1 MSPTSYRTALLR
13 DTLIKEKKWL
23 GCKDSNLGMPG
34 PKPGAL
40 PLGDTPNKQQ
50 IYKYKIKR
58 SIIQKLFKK
67 VKLKRY
73 NFIMENGFDPLIYQ
87 RYLKKKETF
96 LLFKKIAQVSAF
108 KNLKLQL
115 KRREAIKR
123 YVSQALGD
131 LKKGFR
137 YAKIENQILKI
148 YFTHPSYLKA
158 FKIEEDHYTKNLKA
172 HFKETQK
179 TLKALNHPFE
189 FKIIQASVKKRA
201 YEKPVGKK
209 ENPPKSVNVNC
220 EGLSDFTKKQFLKLK
235 RACNDNTP
243 RTPPQS

>member
-1 MSPTSYRTALLR
+1 
-13 DTLIKEKKWL
+13 
-23 GCKDSNLGMPG
+23 MPG

-40 PLGDTPNKQQ
+40 PLGDTPTNQ
-50 IYKYKIKR
+50 R

-73 NFIMENGFDPLIYQ
+73 NFIMENGFDPLIYK

-115 KRREAIKR
+115 KRREVINH
-123 YVSQALGD
+123 YVAGILGD

-137 YAKIENQILKI
+137 YAKIEHQILKI
-148 YFTHPSYLKA
+148 YFTHPSFLKA
-158 FKIEEDHYTKNLKA
+158 FETEKDYYTKNLKA
-172 HFKETQK
+172 HFLETKK
-179 TLKALNHPFE
+179 TLKALNYPFD
-189 FKIIQASVKKRA
+189 FTSIQASVRKRA
-201 YEKPVGKK
+201 YQKPVIKK
-209 ENPPKSVNVNC
+209 ENPPKKPVSINVNC
-220 EGLSDFTKKQFLKLK
+220 EGLSDFTKKQFSKLK

>member
-1 MSPTSYRTALLR
+1 M
-13 DTLIKEKKWL
+13 K
-23 GCKDSNLGMPG
+23 
-34 PKPGAL
+34 
-40 PLGDTPNKQQ
+40 
-50 IYKYKIKR
+50 
-58 SIIQKLFKK
+58 
-67 VKLKRY
+67 
-73 NFIMENGFDPLIYQ
+73 NGFDPLIYK

-96 LLFKKIAQVSAF
+96 LLFKKIAQASAF

-115 KRREAIKR
+115 KQREAINCH
-123 YVSQALGD
+123 VFQALGD

-158 FKIEEDHYTKNLKA
+158 FKIEEDHYTNNLKA
-172 HFKETQK
+172 RFKETQK
-179 TLKALNHPFE
+179 TLFD
-189 FKIIQASVKKRA
+189 FKTIQASVRKRA
-201 YEKPVGKK
+201 YQKPVLKK
-209 ENPPKSVNVNC
+209 ENPPKSVDVNC

>member
-1 MSPTSYRTALLR
+1 MPYRLA
-13 DTLIKEKKWL
+13 
-23 GCKDSNLGMPG
+23 
-34 PKPGAL
+34 
-40 PLGDTPNKQQ
+40 TPQN
-50 IYKYKIKR
+50 KR

-73 NFIMENGFDPLIYQ
+73 NFIMENGFDPIIYK

-96 LLFKKIAQVSAF
+96 LLFKKIGQMSAF

-115 KRREAIKR
+115 KRREVIKR
-123 YVSQALGD
+123 CVSQALGD

-137 YAKIENQILKI
+137 YAKIEHQILKI

-158 FKIEEDHYTKNLKA
+158 FKIEEDYYTNRLKA

-179 TLKALNHPFE
+179 TLKALNYPFD
-189 FKIIQASVKKRA
+189 FKTIQASVKKRP
-201 YEKPVGKK
+201 YQKPVVKKEKPPKK
-209 ENPPKSVNVNC
+209 PVSVNVNC

-243 RTPPQS
+243 HTPPQS

>member
-1 MSPTSYRTALLR
+1 MPYRLA
-13 DTLIKEKKWL
+13 
-23 GCKDSNLGMPG
+23 
-34 PKPGAL
+34 
-40 PLGDTPNKQQ
+40 TPQTNN
-50 IYKYKIKR
+50 KYKIKR

-73 NFIMENGFDPLIYQ
+73 NSIMENGFDPLIYK

-96 LLFKKIAQVSAF
+96 LLFKKIAQASAF

-115 KRREAIKR
+115 KRREVIKR

-131 LKKGFR
+131 LKHGFR
-137 YAKIENQILKI
+137 YAKIEHQILKI

-158 FKIEEDHYTKNLKA
+158 FKIEEAYYTNHLKT
-172 HFKETQK
+172 HLKETQK
-179 TLKALNHPFE
+179 ILKALNYPFD
-189 FKIIQASVKKRA
+189 FKTIQASVKKRA
-201 YEKPVGKK
+201 YHKPVEKKEKP
-209 ENPPKSVNVNC
+209 PKIVNVNC

>member
-1 MSPTSYRTALLR
+1 
-13 DTLIKEKKWL
+13 
-23 GCKDSNLGMPG
+23 
-34 PKPGAL
+34 
-40 PLGDTPNKQQ
+40 
-50 IYKYKIKR
+50 
-58 SIIQKLFKK
+58 
-67 VKLKRY
+67 
-73 NFIMENGFDPLIYQ
+73 MENGFDPLIYK

-96 LLFKKIAQVSAF
+96 LLFKKIAQASAF

-123 YVSQALGD
+123 HVSQALGD

-158 FKIEEDHYTKNLKA
+158 FKIEEDHYTNNLKA
-172 HFKETQK
+172 RFTETQK
-179 TLKALNHPFE
+179 TLKALNHPFD
-189 FKIIQASVKKRA
+189 FKIIQASVRKRA
-201 YEKPVGKK
+201 YEKPVVKK
-209 ENPPKSVNVNC
+209 ESPPKSVDVNC

-235 RACNDNTP
+235 HACNDNTP

>member
-1 MSPTSYRTALLR
+1 MAGVQGFEPRNARTKTWCLTAWR
-13 DTLIKEKKWL
+13 H
-23 GCKDSNLGMPG
+23 
-34 PKPGAL
+34 
-40 PLGDTPNKQQ
+40 PNNN
-50 IYKYKIKR
+50 KR

-73 NFIMENGFDPLIYQ
+73 NPTMENGFDPLIYK

-96 LLFKKIAQVSAF
+96 LLFKKIGQMSAF

-115 KRREAIKR
+115 KRREVINR
-123 YVSQALGD
+123 YVAGILGD

-137 YAKIENQILKI
+137 YAKIEHQILKI
-148 YFTHPSYLKA
+148 YFTHPSFLKA
-158 FKIEEDHYTKNLKA
+158 FETEKDYYTNHLKA
-172 HFKETQK
+172 HFLETQK
-179 TLKALNHPFE
+179 TLKALNYPFD
-189 FKIIQASVKKRA
+189 FDTIQASVKKRP
-201 YEKPVGKK
+201 YQKPVVKK
-209 ENPPKSVNVNC
+209 ENPLKKPVSVNVNC

>member
-1 MSPTSYRTALLR
+1 
-13 DTLIKEKKWL
+13 
-23 GCKDSNLGMPG
+23 
-34 PKPGAL
+34 
-40 PLGDTPNKQQ
+40 
-50 IYKYKIKR
+50 
-58 SIIQKLFKK
+58 
-67 VKLKRY
+67 
-73 NFIMENGFDPLIYQ
+73 MENGFDPLIYK

-96 LLFKKIAQVSAF
+96 LLFKKIAQTSAF

-137 YAKIENQILKI
+137 YAKIEHQILKI

-158 FKIEEDHYTKNLKA
+158 FKIEEDHYTNNLKT

-179 TLKALNHPFE
+179 TLKALNYPFD
-189 FKIIQASVKKRA
+189 FKTIQASVKKRA
-201 YEKPVGKK
+201 YEKPVEKK
-209 ENPPKSVNVNC
+209 ENPPKSVDVNC

-235 RACNDNTP
+235 RACNDNTLH
-243 RTPPQS
+243 TPPQS

>member
-1 MSPTSYRTALLR
+1 
-13 DTLIKEKKWL
+13 
-23 GCKDSNLGMPG
+23 
-34 PKPGAL
+34 
-40 PLGDTPNKQQ
+40 
-50 IYKYKIKR
+50 
-58 SIIQKLFKK
+58 
-67 VKLKRY
+67 
-73 NFIMENGFDPLIYQ
+73 MENGFDPLIYK

-96 LLFKKIAQVSAF
+96 LLFKKIAQMSAF

-115 KRREAIKR
+115 KQREAINR

-158 FKIEEDHYTKNLKA
+158 FKIEENYYTNSLKT
-172 HFKETQK
+172 HFLKTQRI
-179 TLKALNHPFE
+179 LKALNYPFE
-189 FKIIQASVKKRA
+189 FKTIQASVKKRP
-201 YEKPVGKK
+201 YQKPVEKK
-209 ENPPKSVNVNC
+209 EKPPKSVNVNC
-220 EGLSDFTKKQFLKLK
+220 EGLSDFTKKQFSKLK

>member
-1 MSPTSYRTALLR
+1 MGYEPNELPDCSTPRQN
-13 DTLIKEKKWL
+13 TLIMAGVQGFEPRNARTKTWCLTAWRHPKTQQTNINKE
-23 GCKDSNLGMPG
+23 
-34 PKPGAL
+34 
-40 PLGDTPNKQQ
+40 
-50 IYKYKIKR
+50 

-73 NFIMENGFDPLIYQ
+73 NFIMENGFDPLIYK

-96 LLFKKIAQVSAF
+96 LLFKKIAQVSAL

-115 KRREAIKR
+115 KRREAINR

-131 LKKGFR
+131 LEKGFR

-148 YFTHPSYLKA
+148 CFTHPSYLKA
-158 FKIEEDHYTKNLKA
+158 FKIEEDHYTNTLKA
-172 HFKETQK
+172 RFTETQK
-179 TLKALNHPFE
+179 TLKALNYPFD
-189 FKIIQASVKKRA
+189 FKTIQASVKKRA
-201 YEKPVGKK
+201 YEKPVLKK
-209 ENPPKSVNVNC
+209 EKPPKSVDVNC
-220 EGLSDFTKKQFLKLK
+220 DGLSDFTKKQFLKLK